1 MAFIDEINAIKND
14 ASKTTATKYFDLMAL
29 HLTEND
35 ACNVLGIHYFQRP
48 AYNPQAS
55 APQAEEIE
63 VAPELWETLTFGVE
77 IECLRNNNINLCDKL
92 SEAGITNHNDFNRYN
107 HTDSAT
113 SYKYMYDGSVC
124 SGNSHHTGCELVS
137 PILNN
142 FETLKKVCKVL
153 NDNDTRVNR
162 TCGLHVHVG
171 CSDLNE
177 AQKVNVFANYFCM
190 QDLINTIFA
199 PSRRVNRFC
208 QDLTQQVF
216 SAHTLREI
224 EVACRHSRYYKVNY
238 QAIARH
244 NTIEF
249 RGHHGSTNFKKIS
262 MWATFCKKLVA
273 WSKDNRL
280 TNVISE
286 FSEIPFLNADEVA
299 YFTQRAQQLNR
310 N

>member
-1 MAFIDEINAIKND
+1 MSLNDEIKAITEDSTK
-14 ASKTTATKYFDLMAL
+14 SFTTKYFDLVSLL
-29 HLTEND
+29 HSEND
-35 ACNVLGIHYFQRP
+35 ACNLLGIHYFQRP

-55 APQAEEIE
+55 APTTQVEASDLHLERM
-63 VAPELWETLTFGVE
+63 TFGVE
-77 IECLRNNNINLCDKL
+77 IECLRANGVNLCAKL
-92 SEAGITNHNDFNRYN
+92 TEAGIINHDTFNHYN
-107 HTDSAT
+107 HTDSQT
-113 SYKYMYDGSVC
+113 SYKYMYDGSVE

-153 NDNDTRVNR
+153 NDNDTRVNK
-162 TCGLHVHVG
+162 TCGLHVHIG

-177 AQKVNVFANYFCM
+177 EQRVNVFANYFCM

-199 PSRRVNRFC
+199 PSRRANRFC
-208 QDLTQQVF
+208 QDLTQNIF
-216 SAHTLREI
+216 SAHTIREI
-224 EVACRHSRYYKVNY
+224 ERACRCSRYYKVNY

-249 RGHHGSTNFKKIS
+249 RGHHGTTNFKKIS

-280 TNVISE
+280 TNVIDRFE
-286 FSEIPFLNADEVA
+286 DLPFLTSDEVA
-299 YFTQRAQQLNR
+299 YFNQRATQLNR